1 MVSYQ
6 NHRAY
11 LVPAVGH
18 LRAKC
23 RPQVAVALRNG
34 ACGRASH
41 PVGSRPHHRMTK
53 VRWDCRFAACVR
65 PANQAALTLAFLG
78 SHGSHPGF
86 TVPTADNKEKAG
98 HPYGYSAFW
107 CRRWDSNP
115 HDVAIG
121 GF

>member
-23 RPQVAVALRNG
+23 RHKWRLRSGMRLRALI
-34 ACGRASH
+34 S
-41 PVGSRPHHRMTK
+41 PVGSPPHRRRTK
-53 VRWDCRFAACVR
+53 VRWDCRKAACVR
-65 PANQAALTLAFLG
+65 PANQAALTLALLG

-86 TVPTADNKEKAG
+86 AVPTVGNKEKAG
-98 HPYGYSAFW
+98 YPYGYPAFW